1 MAGWDGRHFLGGGWL
16 SLEASSRS
24 EHNSPGAPLSTH
36 LPARIPPHPPPLQE
50 RRPAPVCH
58 PLCEG
63 GPPRLGSGL
72 VRAALSRLDPLSMS
86 GGPTGAVPAT
96 HSEPAAPHRLQLQP
110 PACCCLSGAQVLA
123 QSLVLPSLPLGATCS
138 PLSILRPGPGLRVF
152 IKVVK
157 LSTVVSLP
165 GYQKNPC
172 KARVCV
178 CVRACACVSQSPGAP
193 APHSLLST
201 FTVEQGGGGERLFP
215 WAGRTSTKQTCSR
228 WRAWRAQ
235 ALECHSPP
243 APQSQR
249 PTPLRGGPE

>member
-1 MAGWDGRHFLGGGWL
+1 MGGGWL

-50 RRPAPVCH
+50 RRPAPICH

-86 GGPTGAVPAT
+86 GGPTGAVAAT

-178 CVRACACVSQSPGAP
+178 CACMCMCVAESWSPSTSFSSLHLHSGARWGWGASVPLGRTDQYETNLLKVEGMEGSGFGMSQPPCPPVPEA
-193 APHSLLST
+193 HSLK
-201 FTVEQGGGGERLFP
+201 R
-215 WAGRTSTKQTCSR
+215 RT
-228 WRAWRAQ
+228 
-235 ALECHSPP
+235 
-243 APQSQR
+243 
-249 PTPLRGGPE
+249 